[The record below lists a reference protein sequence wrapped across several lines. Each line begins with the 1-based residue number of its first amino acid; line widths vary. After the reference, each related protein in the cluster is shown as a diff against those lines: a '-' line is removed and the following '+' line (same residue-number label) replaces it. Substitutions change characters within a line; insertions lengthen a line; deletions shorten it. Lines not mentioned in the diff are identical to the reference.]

1 MKVAVVSDTHGRI
14 EPFLNTLKQFNDVEL
29 IIHLGD
35 TVEDA
40 TKIRE
45 KTKLPMFVVRGNNDY
60 MDVNTPWREL
70 VRINGHKILLTHG
83 HKEGVNFGETKLY
96 YAAKEA
102 EAEMVL
108 YGHTHVYLYEEIEG
122 IKILNPGSAGY
133 DRGFEY
139 ESFVIMN
146 VTTDDIRV
154 ERIKLDR

>member
-14 EPFLNTLKQFNDVEL
+14 ELFLNRLSKEKDVEI

-40 TKIRE
+40 KNIQKRTN
-45 KTKLPMFVVRGNNDY
+45 LPMFVVRGNNDY